1 MQGLWS
7 GRPWDSR
14 TRRGGQ
20 AEARSPASVPL
31 LLCLDPVPPNPVGLP
46 WVPLLTLGARAPGPV
61 PCDTVEQGG
70 WELGIPCGGR
80 C

>member
-20 AEARSPASVPL
+20 AEARSPPLRAL

-46 WVPLLTLGARAPGPV
+46 WVPLLTLGAWAPGL
-61 PCDTVEQGG
+61 CLATQEQGG
-70 WELGIPCGGR
+70 WELGIPCGGK